1 MKGKPKIQGKYE
13 EGKNT
18 ALEVTMRLKDW
29 TVQKNKQRKDRPNQ
43 TKPKTPQKLNQT
55 KRAQTP
61 PQNLMARRK
70 DFNERTR
77 REQQGCRAVP

>member
-43 TKPKTPQKLNQT
+43 TKNPHKNETKPNEPKCLHRTSWREEKI
-55 KRAQTP
+55 
-61 PQNLMARRK
+61 LMK
-70 DFNERTR
+70 
-77 REQQGCRAVP
+77 EQEESSRAVVQSCE

>member
-29 TVQKNKQRKDRPNQ
+29 TLQNKQRKDRPNQ
-43 TKPKTPQKLNQT
+43 TKNPHKN
-55 KRAQTP
+55 
-61 PQNLMARRK
+61 
-70 DFNERTR
+70 
-77 REQQGCRAVP
+77 